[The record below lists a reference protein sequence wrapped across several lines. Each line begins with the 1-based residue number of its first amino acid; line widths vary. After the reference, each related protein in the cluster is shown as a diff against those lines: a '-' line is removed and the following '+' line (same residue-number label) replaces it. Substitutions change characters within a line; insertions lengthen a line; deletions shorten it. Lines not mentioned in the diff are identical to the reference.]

1 VVHEPVAGEDGPIW
15 HIELLDDPLP
25 EKRPHT
31 FRKIDYAFGILDAAV
46 MCLDGAPVQMF
57 WKMIKS

>member
-1 VVHEPVAGEDGPIW
+1 
-15 HIELLDDPLP
+15 LLDDPLP